1 MGLRFVVVMFAAVVL
16 GGLGSVSGAFV
27 GGVLIGIIQSVSQV
41 WTSAAVK
48 NVWVF
53 ALFLLIL
60 YVRPNGLFGKVQRAI

>member
-1 MGLRFVVVMFAAVVL
+1 M
-16 GGLGSVSGAFV
+16 
-27 GGVLIGIIQSVSQV
+27 LIGIIQSVSQV